1 MNKAI
6 SEAKIRSVVR
16 QELRSFLIG
25 EGLWST
31 GLDVLKTAAGF
42 NSEKQ
47 APDPSNPSALQ
58 AFRQGAQRIK
68 DGEVTKA
75 DLNAFVGR
83 SSAPPAPAA
92 PPPPS
97 QEFKQLDGMFKA
109 IKIDTAP
116 FSQQYSELTRKEK
129 DSFVYAGA
137 VLTKQIRD
145 IDTLLDVIED
155 GEEIQKQKLKSEG
168 VIGKKRNLLQI
179 TENEEKTTQQMLA
192 KAKEAMEAKRQEING
207 AKSKEDLLKI
217 IDKLDEKSVG
227 ILKSQFANIVVKAY
241 AQGPKWFRKA
251 ENNLQIT
258 SGGGLR
264 DKINYLIS
272 QAQPSTTGNKNI
284 VPTIENLSQ
293 ELKKIN
299 YRVEKET
306 EDLLIASKKENAT
319 TNQIATYLASFVVQ
333 KCINNLVNPMIEA
346 TKGLTE
352 EHIITA
358 TKILEK
364 IKKDFGL
371 IKSASPKPVQ
381 TTPTNTT
388 TTTAPPPAAP
398 APAAAPAPPPAAA

>member
-58 AFRQGAQRIK
+58 AFKQGAARIK
-68 DGEVTKA
+68 AGKVTQA

-83 SSAPPAPAA
+83 SSAPPAAPAA
-92 PPPPS
+92 PPS

-116 FSQQYSELTRKEK
+116 FSRQYSELTRKER

-137 VLTKQIRD
+137 DLTKQIRD

-192 KAKEAMEAKRQEING
+192 KAKDAMEAKRQEING

-227 ILKSQFANIVVKAY
+227 IIKSQFANIVKKAY
-241 AQGPKWFRKA
+241 AQGPKWFRKD
-251 ENNLQIT
+251 ENYLQIT

-371 IKSASPKPVQ
+371 IKSASPKTVQ

-388 TTTAPPPAAP
+388 TTTAPPPAA
-398 APAAAPAPPPAAA
+398 APAPPPAAA